1 MVLQLYTG
9 AVGRA
14 VDVHRDGVDLN
25 LRLLRE
31 AGAAQTVQ
39 AESCNGKPNISI
51 IQVAV

>member
-9 AVGRA
+9 AVGGA

-39 AESCNGKPNISI
+39 TESCNGKPNISI